1 MNSVVPN
8 HEFMELRTMHQVPC
22 KQQCFVYTDIDL
34 PPEITKFSEKIK
46 NGNVPTYK
54 KEHSSPP
61 PVVHRGKSRK
71 VVAVFG
77 GLFVFIALAIGI
89 PIALQLRS
97 SSLLEA
103 RLAFIRR
110 LLSENPPLVEGHWRP
125 QLGGNFTSSVADI
138 TQNMVGALVWPVA
151 VPCGAQ
157 YLDGVQL
164 ALEGIDEAKRLVRTN
179 PMLKVIELADEIEE
193 THAEGKIG
201 VLLGLQAGHALGS
214 SLAVL
219 RSMHSLGVRVISITG
234 LGCTTPWAAAT
245 IKSDMIVLDDSQPHS
260 LTTFGETVL
269 HEMNR
274 LGILVE
280 ISRLSEPAMMM
291 ALHTAR
297 APVLFS
303 NAAPLSL
310 CNSSST
316 AGVPDHILGMLT
328 QNGGVLMINVE
339 RCGEKQLSVRE
350 AISTINY
357 VRAVAGVDHVG
368 LSGSPGTYPPLLA
381 ELARDRLWGNAAIKK
396 LVGGNFVRVLREVEV
411 LRNRQP
417 LHEEWIPNAAIE
429 GNSYC
434 RYSET

>member
-8 HEFMELRTMHQVPC
+8 HDLLEMRTMQVPC

-34 PPEITKFSEKIK
+34 PPEITKFSEKMK
-46 NGNVPTYK
+46 NGNVPSYK
-54 KEHSSPP
+54 KETSSPP
-61 PVVHRGKSRK
+61 LEPPRKSRK
-71 VVAVFG
+71 MAAIFG
-77 GLFVFIALAIGI
+77 GIFLFIILAIGV

-110 LLSENPPLVEGHWRP
+110 LLAESPPLVEGHWQP
-125 QLGGNFTSSVADI
+125 HFEGNFSRSVQDL
-138 TQNMVGALVWPVA
+138 TRNMVGGLVWPVA
-151 VPCGAQ
+151 IPCGAQ

-179 PMLKVIELADEIEE
+179 PILRIIETADEVEQI
-193 THAEGKIG
+193 HIEGKIG
-201 VLLGLQAGHALGS
+201 VILGLEAGHALGS

-219 RSMHSLGVRVISITG
+219 RSMHSLGVRVISLTG

-245 IKSDMIVLDDSQPHS
+245 VKSDMIVLDDSQPHS
-260 LTTFGETVL
+260 LTNFGETVL

-303 NAAPLSL
+303 NAVPLSL
-310 CNSSST
+310 CNSTST

-339 RCGEKQLSVRE
+339 RCGEKYLSVRE

-368 LSGSPGTYPPLLA
+368 LSGSPDTYPPLLA

-417 LHEEWIPNAAIE
+417 LHEDWIPTAAIE

-434 RYSET
+434 RYDAET